1 MSPTPN
7 HLVADEAV
15 EFIALDGGPQ
25 LDSIFEE
32 EFSLSPDEIV
42 AGGSSGSVSTCGSS
56 VCTFGYSPTEQVGDP
71 IAYVTSPAEM

>member
-1 MSPTPN
+1 MPPTPN
-7 HLVADEAV
+7 QLVAGEDV
-15 EFIALDGGPQ
+15 ELIALEGGPQ

-32 EFSLSPDEIV
+32 EFSLGPDEIV

-56 VCTFGYSPTEQVGDP
+56 VCTFGYSPTEEIGDP